1 MSELLVS
8 LLVFYIQLPPNPH
21 RINQFWTPQKKK
33 KKIHGSL
40 KRKPSSPVDLY
51 WARYSVRWVSLYIG
65 GLFSDKSSFIG
76 PYALSLLAVL
86 GMKKHAA
93 DTRAPIF
100 PANTLCSTLLNLSLV
115 MSYKING
122 ITSELYISYA
132 YLVFI
137 VWIF

>member
-21 RINQFWTPQKKK
+21 RMKQFWPPQKKK
-33 KKIHGSL
+33 KFHGSL
-40 KRKPSSPVDLY
+40 KREPSSPVDLY

-100 PANTLCSTLLNLSLV
+100 PAHTLCSRLLNLSLV
-115 MSYKING
+115 MNNKNG

>member
-1 MSELLVS
+1 MSELLGFIISFLHSVAS
-8 LLVFYIQLPPNPH
+8 QPSQDEAIL
-21 RINQFWTPQKKK
+21 TPKKK

-100 PANTLCSTLLNLSLV
+100 PAHTLCSTLLNLSLV
-115 MSYKING
+115 MSYKNG